1 MNRDI
6 TNVIRYF
13 MDEWVPPFIRNS
25 RWFMYP
31 FFYFAYRGR
40 NIREVMDYKTR
51 VLSFTPADYDH
62 FYNNLNTISRNR
74 ITDLNK
80 PSLKFILDQIDPTAQ
95 TLVDVGCGN
104 GYLLKQL
111 KERYPKL
118 KLTGF
123 DIKNTDDNAAV
134 YDYVKDNIEKMPFAD
149 KSFDVVTCSHVV
161 EHLPKLEQCMAELVR
176 IARKQVFIV
185 TPCQRY
191 YYFTLDEHVNF
202 FQFKAELTSKIPMK
216 NFTCEK
222 LNGDWVFLGIA
233 D

>member
-1 MNRDI
+1 
-6 TNVIRYF
+6 
-13 MDEWVPPFIRNS
+13 
-25 RWFMYP
+25 MYP

-111 KERYPKL
+111 KERHPKL

-123 DIKNTDDNAAV
+123 DIKNTDENAVV
-134 YDYVKDNIEKMPFAD
+134 YDYVKSIIEK
-149 KSFDVVTCSHVV
+149 
-161 EHLPKLEQCMAELVR
+161 
-176 IARKQVFIV
+176 
-185 TPCQRY
+185 
-191 YYFTLDEHVNF
+191 
-202 FQFKAELTSKIPMK
+202 TSR
-216 NFTCEK
+216 
-222 LNGDWVFLGIA
+222 
-233 D
+233 

>member
-1 MNRDI
+1 M
-6 TNVIRYF
+6 
-13 MDEWVPPFIRNS
+13 
-25 RWFMYP
+25 
-31 FFYFAYRGR
+31 
-40 NIREVMDYKTR
+40 
-51 VLSFTPADYDH
+51 L
-62 FYNNLNTISRNR
+62 
-74 ITDLNK
+74 
-80 PSLKFILDQIDPTAQ
+80 
-95 TLVDVGCGN
+95 
-104 GYLLKQL
+104 
-111 KERYPKL
+111 
-118 KLTGF
+118 

-134 YDYVKDNIEKMPFAD
+134 YDYVKGNIEKMPFAD

>member
-80 PSLKFILDQIDPTAQ
+80 PSLKFILDQISPTAQ

-134 YDYVKDNIEKMPFAD
+134 YDYVKGNIEKMSFAD